1 MKKTLVT
8 FVFLYISSLLA
19 VFFFQKELIYFPKHK
34 YMSLEQAHLQSS
46 FQEMG
51 VITEDWVSLKGWYAP
66 ARNKKATI
74 VFFHG
79 NKDSLITAHTVAK
92 PYIAAE
98 YGFLLVEYRGYSGL
112 PGEPSEEGFYADA
125 RAYINKLIASGVA
138 AKDIILFGHSLGSG
152 VATQMAIEYDVAGL
166 MLLAPFSS
174 LEEMAQ
180 LRFPFVPAHYL
191 LLDRFDNDQKV
202 SSLHMPLLVA
212 HGTKDTVVP
221 PSQGKK
227 LFARANEPKQ
237 FKSFPGFGHSD
248 LFNEFAV
255 AGLDWIQQI
264 RTPPQQEAILPATVS
279 PPQ

>member
-1 MKKTLVT
+1 
-8 FVFLYISSLLA
+8 
-19 VFFFQKELIYFPKHK
+19 
-34 YMSLEQAHLQSS
+34 MSLKQAHLQST
-46 FQEMG
+46 FQEIG
-51 VITEDWVSLKGWYAP
+51 VTTEDVFSLKGWYAP
-66 ARNKKATI
+66 AKDKKTTI

-112 PGEPSEEGFYADA
+112 PGEPSEEGLYADA
-125 RAYINKLIASGVA
+125 RAYMNKLIASGVA

-152 VATQMAIEYDVAGL
+152 VATQMAMEYEVAGL

-191 LLDRFDNDQKV
+191 LLDRFDNDKKIPA
-202 SSLHMPLLVA
+202 LHMPLLVA
-212 HGTKDTVVP
+212 NGTKDTVVP

-227 LFARANEPKQ
+227 LFALANEPKR

-248 LFNEFAV
+248 LFNDFAV
-255 AGLDWIQQI
+255 VGLDWIQQI
-264 RTPPQQEAILPATVS
+264 KTPEQPQEAELSATVS